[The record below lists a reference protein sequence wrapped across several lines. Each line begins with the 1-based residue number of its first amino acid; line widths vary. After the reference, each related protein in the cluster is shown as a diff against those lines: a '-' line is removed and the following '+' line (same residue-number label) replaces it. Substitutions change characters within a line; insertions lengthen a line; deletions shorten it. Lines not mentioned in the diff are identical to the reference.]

1 MLYFV
6 PLWTSLEHLCITLYT
21 YRIYCSTISSLY
33 FICNGFSHFYY
44 LLSQLFWFFKFYF
57 LLYIYILW
65 FYILLSL
72 RCFGSAFLYMA
83 VFFSFLSHFWCRN
96 LFLVR
101 ITPFSQPCYISVYRL
116 LFCLKILR
124 CLCVVTSWFA
134 TITFPI
140 SAYIASLC
148 ARTSM
153 FVDPQH
159 QYIVFLKQ
167 FLKGGFYTGKIWAP
181 PTAEIT
187 RSNKRRFLHSRKGK
201 FLFHFSP
208 ASMPTTLIQAP
219 AFSDACAKRGFYTGK
234 TSYNT
239 LHLWLARQC
248 SPAIAKARFPPCT
261 ICSRNRQYTEKTLKK
276 EILPRQKRGFYM
288 LILADWAVAI
298 SFYSLLNLLHPVWK
312 SLSPSVFSSL
322 LACGNL
328 SFYIL

>member
-21 YRIYCSTISSLY
+21 YRIYYSTISSLY

-239 LHLWLARQC
+239 LHLCLHGNALPLSQKRDFH
-248 SPAIAKARFPPCT
+248 PAQFVAATDSIQKKLWKKRFFHG
-261 ICSRNRQYTEKTLKK
+261 KK
-276 EILPRQKRGFYM
+276 EVSTCLFW
-288 LILADWAVAI
+288 LIGL
-298 SFYSLLNLLHPVWK
+298 
-312 SLSPSVFSSL
+312 
-322 LACGNL
+322 
-328 SFYIL
+328 

>member
-1 MLYFV
+1 M
-6 PLWTSLEHLCITLYT
+6 
-21 YRIYCSTISSLY
+21 
-33 FICNGFSHFYY
+33 
-44 LLSQLFWFFKFYF
+44 
-57 LLYIYILW
+57 
-65 FYILLSL
+65 
-72 RCFGSAFLYMA
+72 
-83 VFFSFLSHFWCRN
+83 CRN
-96 LFLVR
+96 LLVR
-101 ITPFSQPCYISVYRL
+101 HYYLS
-116 LFCLKILR
+116 
-124 CLCVVTSWFA
+124 CLCLYSL
-134 TITFPI
+134 
-140 SAYIASLC
+140 SLC
-148 ARTSM
+148 KNKYASWSTTPIYS
-153 FVDPQH
+153 
-159 QYIVFLKQ
+159 VFEA
-167 FLKGGFYTGKIWAP
+167 I
-181 PTAEIT
+181 
-187 RSNKRRFLHSRKGK
+187 SKRRFLHRKKSSTSYRRDHPQQQKEVSTLAEGK